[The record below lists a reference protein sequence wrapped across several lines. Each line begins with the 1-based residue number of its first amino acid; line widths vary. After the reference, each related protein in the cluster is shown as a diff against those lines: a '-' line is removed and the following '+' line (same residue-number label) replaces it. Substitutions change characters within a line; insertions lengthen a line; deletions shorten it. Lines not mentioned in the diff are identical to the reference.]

1 MYLSQIVWSIEL
13 PATIPTDIAELK
25 EVSGIEDQ
33 WPVVCESFNNGLS
46 RMNLLQDDQTWSLLE
61 FNL

>member
-1 MYLSQIVWSIEL
+1 MRNVSFPNNSMVDRIT

-46 RMNLLQDDQTWSLLE
+46 RMNLLQDDQT
-61 FNL
+61 